1 MRGRIGYDPGVTE
14 HLPMPTELRTARLL
28 LRQPRPDDVDA
39 YLAIESDPDYLFYG
53 SRQSVDRE
61 GMERGLARIIA
72 APWHQHP
79 EFAVVFR
86 GQVVGRVVL
95 TVDRENATAA
105 LGYGVARTCWGLGIA
120 TEAARAGMDYSFQTF
135 VLEKVWARVD
145 PRNVGS
151 VRVLEKLG
159 MQREG
164 LLRSQ
169 IVRRGERVDRAY
181 YGILRA
187 EWKAG
192 RAEH

>member
-1 MRGRIGYDPGVTE
+1 MTSATIPGVTDD
-14 HLPMPTELRTARLL
+14 LPTPTELRTSRLL
-28 LRQPRPDDVDA
+28 LRPPRPDDVDA
-39 YLAIESDPDYLFYG
+39 YLAIESDPEYAIYG
-53 SRQSVDRE
+53 SRQSVDRA

-79 EFAVVFR
+79 EFAVVFE

-95 TVDRENATAA
+95 TVDREHATAA
-105 LGYGVARTCWGLGIA
+105 LGYGVARTCWGRGIA
-120 TEAARAGMDYSFQTF
+120 TEAARAVVDYSFEAF
-135 VLEKVWARVD
+135 GLEKVWARVD
-145 PRNVGS
+145 PRNVAS

-187 EWKAG
+187 EWEAG
-192 RAEH
+192 RAAAL